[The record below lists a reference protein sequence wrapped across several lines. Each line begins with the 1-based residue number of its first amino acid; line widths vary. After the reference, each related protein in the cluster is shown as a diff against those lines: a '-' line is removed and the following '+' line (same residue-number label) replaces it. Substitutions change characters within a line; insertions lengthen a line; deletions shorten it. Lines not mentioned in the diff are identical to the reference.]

1 MNMHTQNTTSETT
14 QAPVASP
21 NAEQRHPAVPP
32 KELAVDENSRND
44 AAAAE
49 SWWLRCQILTSGL
62 IKKTYSSYGFIRNF
76 WNVT

>member
-14 QAPVASP
+14 QALVASP

-49 SWWLRCQILTSGL
+49 SCWLR
-62 IKKTYSSYGFIRNF
+62 
-76 WNVT
+76 WVD